1 MKKYLFPILLV
12 VFTLCFSKQSFPQFN
27 KIGGGI
33 NLATGSEYQY
43 NGIQYFNK
51 SFGLNVRANYN
62 LSKRINLVP
71 DFNFYLPYKK
81 TFADGGESSTTV
93 IAFNLNG
100 HYILNPRTR
109 KSLYFYLLAGLHV
122 GGWNIKDDHRSDLLN
137 ITYNYNELFL
147 VPGANIGSGMQFK
160 IGQKLEFFAE
170 VKYTI
175 AKTHQM
181 VFTPGILYTF

>member
-1 MKKYLFPILLV
+1 MKKHLFPFLLI
-12 VFTLCFSKQSFPQFN
+12 VFTLCFCKQSFSQFN

-33 NLATGSEYQY
+33 ILATGSEYEY
-43 NGIQYFNK
+43 EGIQYFNK
-51 SFGLNVRANYN
+51 SFGLNVRANYD

-71 DFNFYLPYKK
+71 DFNIYLPYKE
-81 TFADGGESSTTV
+81 TFVDGGESSTTV

-109 KSLYFYLLAGLHV
+109 NNLYFYFLAGIHV
-122 GGWNIKDDHRSDLLN
+122 GGWNIKDDHRSGLLN
-137 ITYNYNELFL
+137 ITYNYNEFFV
-147 VPGANIGSGMQFK
+147 VPGANLGSGLQFK
-160 IGQKLEFFAE
+160 IGSKTEFFAE

-181 VFTPGILYTF
+181 IFTPGILYAF